1 MKKWLIILLVL
12 LLAAVCAVI
21 AFKTVEY
28 SAGNAY
34 YENLRMERA
43 QP

>member
-1 MKKWLIILLVL
+1 MKKWLIIILAVL
-12 LLAAVCAVI
+12 LAMVCAVI
-21 AFKTVEY
+21 ALKSLEY